1 MRRLFFTILL
11 AAVSVG
17 LMGQNRIIKGK
28 LSDEDTKEAL
38 VQTTL
43 QLLRPDSTF
52 VSGTVSA
59 DNGAFM
65 VKAPENGRYLL
76 KISSVGYITS
86 VKNIVI
92 ADNKD
97 LNMGE
102 IALSTDAVMLK
113 GVTAT
118 AQALKVTMSKD
129 TFVYNSAAYRAPE
142 GSAIEELVKLIPGA
156 TVDDDGNVTING
168 KTVNKIKVD
177 GKEFMTGDTKTA
189 LKNLPTAIVEKVK
202 AYRDKSDR
210 ERITGIADGNEEMT
224 LDFSIKRGMNKGV
237 LGNIDVSYG
246 THDRYAERMM
256 LGVFKD
262 NFRMMTFGN
271 FNNVND
277 AGFGGRGGGFGR
289 GRNGLNTSDM
299 VGLHFNYEEKDK
311 LKMNGSVRCNHNTSD
326 QLTKNSNESFVIGN
340 QSFSNSLSQ
349 SYNKNKRWN
358 ARLRFEWT
366 PDTMTN
372 IMFRPSFSYS
382 DNDGRSG
389 RISAVFDSD
398 PYKHTDDPLNNINVM
413 EELGLAK
420 NSRTGSSLSY
430 GDSKNVNGW
439 LQVNRRLS
447 NSGRNI
453 TFSTSG
459 RYSTS
464 DNRGFST
471 SNVKLYQVKGKD
483 YSINRYNLTPSKDW
497 GYNADIAYSEPIA
510 DKTYL
515 QFSYRYNY
523 SFSKADRATYD
534 FSDFS
539 QLSPDYANLLTSLG
553 INSIPIYRNWGAYV
567 PNDYEK
573 HIDNNVSKFTEYK
586 NYTHDIEL
594 QFRRVRE
601 SYNFNVGVLIQPQKT
616 NFVQKYL
623 NVMTDTV
630 RNVMNVTPTLD
641 FRYYFSKENQLR
653 LTYRGFTQQPSIA
666 DMVQIRDDTDPMN
679 ITIGNPGLK
688 PSFTNN
694 FDFNYNNFIQ
704 NHYQVIAVNGG
715 FSTTNNRTVQNVIYN
730 NETGARIIT
739 RDNVNGNWNA
749 RINGYY
755 NIAIDTLALWNVNNN
770 IGYSYNNR
778 VGLATPSM
786 HASSQKN
793 ITRVHNVNDRFAV
806 SFRNEWLNVE
816 ADGSVSYTSSKNLI
830 NPNANLNTW
839 AFSYGSN
846 MSVSLPWDMSLS
858 SDIHMRSRRGYS
870 DKSLN
875 TNELIWNAQ
884 IAQRFLKAKNLSVI
898 LQFYDILK
906 NQSNF
911 SRTINEM
918 MRSDTE
924 FNSINSYAMLH
935 VVYRFNLMGGR
946 SSHGNMGTHGERG
959 RGHFNRGDS
968 RYRGNRRGGGRPMG
982 MIQ

>member
-11 AAVSVG
+11 VAVSVG

-38 VQTTL
+38 VQSTL

-210 ERITGIADGNEEMT
+210 ERITGIADGNEDMT
-224 LDFSIKRGMNKGV
+224 LDFSIKRGMNKGM

-311 LKMNGSVRCNHNTSD
+311 LKMNGSVRWIHNTSD

-398 PYKHTDDPLNNINVM
+398 PYEHTDDPLNNINVM

-793 ITRVHNVNDRFAV
+793 ITRVHNVNDRFAI

-846 MSVSLPWDMSLS
+846 MSVNLPWDMSLS

-884 IAQRFLKAKNLSVI
+884 IAQRLLKAKNLSVI

-935 VVYRFNLMGGR
+935 VVYRFNFMGGR
-946 SSHGNMGTHGERG
+946 SSHGNMGPHGERG

-968 RYRGNRRGGGRPMG
+968 RYRGNRRGGGRPMS